1 MPAGTSVIHA
11 SVNGKPGVREVHV
24 DASTAERLQRDL
36 VEKLEAAATGK
47 KARPCGLFDHKD
59 GRACLLPKRF
69 FWDDAKGVM
78 LEADWT
84 QAGKAAVEG
93 RDYSYWSPCFRL
105 GKDGRVVGL
114 TGGVEVGSLV
124 NNPAFETIAR
134 IAAAKA
140 EVDEPGDDV
149 VEVNGGAVE
158 VDAAHCNQYQHV
170 PGCKNGGGSGGGK
183 EDASGGSV
191 EKLKKDIERLEQDFR
206 SKRGEYAQLL
216 NDSDYGYVWDDD
228 ERAHLKENLRKA
240 EEAAEQAAKKL
251 REARIALADEYRK
264 LGETAKA
271 DWLMLEDE
279 LDSGPWLDYG
289 DNVKSSKPED
299 TEPEDHIAKMG
310 LAELR
315 AELGKR
321 HATPVVERI
330 KARIAELEKRED
342 EGAEPEGEKELSPL
356 KRAHLA
362 ALEKWRKSKER
373 KAAKDADLQDVQER
387 VRLAAAC
394 GKCKPVIENVRER
407 VKAANPYG
415 CNQYG
420 HGFKAEH
427 KGYGA
432 GGQKTLEFDGTDK
445 EHQERKKAFEEA
457 VQKRKE
463 RDRKSAE
470 RRKAEIDKYGLESK
484 REKYERMA
492 RERDEKHAAAVKKAE
507 DELRDVQDEWTAVW
521 RRGENDEW
529 TDALTKKKAALE
541 KQEKALQ
548 KKLDDAKRKQADW
561 EGKKKRNW
569 EYDKKWGTS
578 TLFR

>member
-1 MPAGTSVIHA
+1 MIFHPRAGCFSPCAVRGRMQDMDSQYSFNGGGVPNVFQFMPRGTSVIHA
-11 SVNGKPGVREVHV
+11 SVNGKPGTREVVV
-24 DASTAERLQRDL
+24 DASAAERLQRDL
-36 VEKLEAAATGK
+36 EEKFAAAHAGQ

-59 GRACLLPKRF
+59 GEACLIPKRF
-69 FWDDAKGVM
+69 YWDDDKGVM

-93 RDYSYWSPCFRL
+93 RNYSYWSPCFRL
-105 GKDGRVVGL
+105 GRDGRVVGL

-140 EVDEPGDDV
+140 EVDEPADDV
-149 VEVNGGAVE
+149 VDVNGGAVE

-170 PGCKNGGGSGGGK
+170 PGCPHENEGGGNKSWQRQSKVRKAIQSGDDDAAEK
-183 EDASGGSV
+183 AVVEVIEDA
-191 EKLKKDIERLEQDFR
+191 KKDGDETGARFWKDMLDSMRREREEK
-206 SKRGEYAQLL
+206 KRMKEVL
-216 NDSDYGYVWDDD
+216 
-228 ERAHLKENLRKA
+228 ERAHRRN
-240 EEAAEQAAKKL
+240 
-251 REARIALADEYRK
+251 
-264 LGETAKA
+264 
-271 DWLMLEDE
+271 
-279 LDSGPWLDYG
+279 S

-299 TEPEDHIAKMG
+299 AEPED
-310 LAELR
+310 
-315 AELGKR
+315 
-321 HATPVVERI
+321 
-330 KARIAELEKRED
+330 
-342 EGAEPEGEKELSPL
+342 EKELSLL

-362 ALEKWRKSKER
+362 ALEKWRKRKER
-373 KAAKDADLQDVQER
+373 KAAKDADLQDVRER

-394 GKCKPVIENVRER
+394 GKCKPAIENVRER

-420 HGFKAEH
+420 HGFKREH
-427 KGYGA
+427 EGYGA

-445 EHQERKKAFEEA
+445 EYQERKKAFEEA

-470 RRKAEIDKYGLESK
+470 RREAEIKKYGLESK

-507 DELRDVQDEWTAVW
+507 DALRDNEDEQHAVW

-529 TDALTKKKAALE
+529 TDALTKKKDALE
-541 KQEKALQ
+541 KQEKALR
-548 KKLDDAKRKQADW
+548 KKLDDAKRKQQDW

>member
-1 MPAGTSVIHA
+1 M
-11 SVNGKPGVREVHV
+11 
-24 DASTAERLQRDL
+24 
-36 VEKLEAAATGK
+36 
-47 KARPCGLFDHKD
+47 
-59 GRACLLPKRF
+59 
-69 FWDDAKGVM
+69 
-78 LEADWT
+78 
-84 QAGKAAVEG
+84 
-93 RDYSYWSPCFRL
+93 
-105 GKDGRVVGL
+105 
-114 TGGVEVGSLV
+114 
-124 NNPAFETIAR
+124 
-134 IAAAKA
+134 
-140 EVDEPGDDV
+140 
-149 VEVNGGAVE
+149 
-158 VDAAHCNQYQHV
+158 
-170 PGCKNGGGSGGGK
+170 
-183 EDASGGSV
+183 
-191 EKLKKDIERLEQDFR
+191 
-206 SKRGEYAQLL
+206 
-216 NDSDYGYVWDDD
+216 
-228 ERAHLKENLRKA
+228 
-240 EEAAEQAAKKL
+240 
-251 REARIALADEYRK
+251 
-264 LGETAKA
+264 
-271 DWLMLEDE
+271 
-279 LDSGPWLDYG
+279 
-289 DNVKSSKPED
+289 
-299 TEPEDHIAKMG
+299 EPE
-310 LAELR
+310 
-315 AELGKR
+315 
-321 HATPVVERI
+321 
-330 KARIAELEKRED
+330 EK
-342 EGAEPEGEKELSPL
+342 KEVSPL

-373 KAAKDADLQDVQER
+373 KAAKDADLQDVRER

-445 EHQERKKAFEEA
+445 EYQERKKAFEEA

>member
-1 MPAGTSVIHA
+1 MDNQGSFNGGGVPAAFQFMPAGTSVIHA

-140 EVDEPGDDV
+140 EVDEPADDV
-149 VEVNGGAVE
+149 VDVNGSAQE
-158 VDAAHCNQYQHV
+158 V
-170 PGCKNGGGSGGGK
+170 
-183 EDASGGSV
+183 
-191 EKLKKDIERLEQDFR
+191 
-206 SKRGEYAQLL
+206 
-216 NDSDYGYVWDDD
+216 
-228 ERAHLKENLRKA
+228 
-240 EEAAEQAAKKL
+240 
-251 REARIALADEYRK
+251 
-264 LGETAKA
+264 
-271 DWLMLEDE
+271 
-279 LDSGPWLDYG
+279 
-289 DNVKSSKPED
+289 
-299 TEPEDHIAKMG
+299 EPEDEPEDEMARMG

-342 EGAEPEGEKELSPL
+342 EGMEPEEKKEISPL

-373 KAAKDADLQDVQER
+373 KAAKDADLQDVRER

-420 HGFKAEH
+420 HGFKREH
-427 KGYGA
+427 EGYGA

-445 EHQERKKAFEEA
+445 EYQERKKAFEEA

>member
-11 SVNGKPGVREVHV
+11 SVNGKPGTREVHV

-59 GRACLLPKRF
+59 GKACLLPKRF
-69 FWDDAKGVM
+69 YWDDAKGVM
-78 LEADWT
+78 LEAEWT

-105 GKDGRVVGL
+105 GRDGRVVGL

-140 EVDEPGDDV
+140 EVDEPADDV
-149 VEVNGGAVE
+149 VDVNGGARE
-158 VDAAHCNQYQHV
+158 TH
-170 PGCKNGGGSGGGK
+170 S
-183 EDASGGSV
+183 
-191 EKLKKDIERLEQDFR
+191 
-206 SKRGEYAQLL
+206 
-216 NDSDYGYVWDDD
+216 
-228 ERAHLKENLRKA
+228 
-240 EEAAEQAAKKL
+240 EEE
-251 REARIALADEYRK
+251 
-264 LGETAKA
+264 GN
-271 DWLMLEDE
+271 DE
-279 LDSGPWLDYG
+279 LDDVPVWSENPPRPTKGKPSDESD
-289 DNVKSSKPED
+289 DNKK
-299 TEPEDHIAKMG
+299 
-310 LAELR
+310 
-315 AELGKR
+315 
-321 HATPVVERI
+321 
-330 KARIAELEKRED
+330 
-342 EGAEPEGEKELSPL
+342 KELSPL

-362 ALEKWRKSKER
+362 ALEKWRKRKER
-373 KAAKDADLQDVQER
+373 KADKDADLQDVRER

-415 CNQYG
+415 CNQFG
-420 HGFKAEH
+420 HGFKREH
-427 KGYGA
+427 EGYGA
-432 GGQKTLEFDGTDK
+432 GGQKTLDFDGTDK
-445 EHQERKKAFEEA
+445 EYQERKRAFEEA

-470 RRKAEIDKYGLESK
+470 RREAEIKKYGHESK

-507 DELRDVQDEWTAVW
+507 DELRDIQDEWTAVW

-529 TDALTKKKAALE
+529 TDALTKKKDALE
-541 KQEKALQ
+541 KREKALR
-548 KKLDDAKRKQADW
+548 KKLDDAKRKQKDW

>member
-11 SVNGKPGVREVHV
+11 SVNGKPGTREVHV

-124 NNPAFETIAR
+124 NNPAFDTIAR
-134 IAAAKA
+134 IAASKA
-140 EVDEPGDDV
+140 EVDEPADDV
-149 VEVNGGAVE
+149 VDVNGSARE
-158 VDAAHCNQYQHV
+158 TH
-170 PGCKNGGGSGGGK
+170 S
-183 EDASGGSV
+183 
-191 EKLKKDIERLEQDFR
+191 
-206 SKRGEYAQLL
+206 
-216 NDSDYGYVWDDD
+216 
-228 ERAHLKENLRKA
+228 
-240 EEAAEQAAKKL
+240 EEE
-251 REARIALADEYRK
+251 
-264 LGETAKA
+264 GN
-271 DWLMLEDE
+271 DE
-279 LDSGPWLDYG
+279 LDDVPVWSENPPRPTRG
-289 DNVKSSKPED
+289 KPS
-299 TEPEDHIAKMG
+299 
-310 LAELR
+310 
-315 AELGKR
+315 
-321 HATPVVERI
+321 
-330 KARIAELEKRED
+330 D
-342 EGAEPEGEKELSPL
+342 ESDDDKKKELSPL

-362 ALEKWRKSKER
+362 ALEKLRKRKER
-373 KAAKDADLQDVQER
+373 KADKDADLQDVRER
-387 VRLAAAC
+387 VRLAAVC

-420 HGFKAEH
+420 HGFKREH
-427 KGYGA
+427 EGYGA

-445 EHQERKKAFEEA
+445 EYQERKKAFEDA

-470 RRKAEIDKYGLESK
+470 RREAEIKKYGHESK

-529 TDALTKKKAALE
+529 TAALTKKKAALE
-541 KQEKALQ
+541 KREADLQ
-548 KKLDDAKRKQADW
+548 KKLDDAKRKQQDW

>member
-1 MPAGTSVIHA
+1 M
-11 SVNGKPGVREVHV
+11 REVHV

-36 VEKLEAAATGK
+36 AEKLEAASTGK

-140 EVDEPGDDV
+140 EVDEPADDV
-149 VEVNGGAVE
+149 VDVNGSAQEVE
-158 VDAAHCNQYQHV
+158 PEDAAKGLMMEIEEFDAELNT
-170 PGCKNGGGSGGGK
+170 PGCTDERKRELLGFRS
-183 EDASGGSV
+183 AS
-191 EKLKKDIERLEQDFR
+191 LKKL
-206 SKRGEYAQLL
+206 
-216 NDSDYGYVWDDD
+216 
-228 ERAHLKENLRKA
+228 
-240 EEAAEQAAKKL
+240 AAIDPK
-251 REARIALADEYRK
+251 
-264 LGETAKA
+264 KA
-271 DWLMLEDE
+271 DQYR
-279 LDSGPWLDYG
+279 LD
-289 DNVKSSKPED
+289 DNVKSA
-299 TEPEDHIAKMG
+299 EPEDS
-310 LAELR
+310 
-315 AELGKR
+315 
-321 HATPVVERI
+321 
-330 KARIAELEKRED
+330 
-342 EGAEPEGEKELSPL
+342 EPEEKKELSPL

-362 ALEKWRKSKER
+362 ALEKWRKRKER
-373 KAAKDADLQDVQER
+373 KAAKDADLQDVRER

-394 GKCKPVIENVRER
+394 GNCKPAIENVRER

-420 HGFKAEH
+420 HGFKREH

-445 EHQERKKAFEEA
+445 EYQERKKAFEEA

-463 RDRKSAE
+463 RQRRSDE
-470 RRKAEIDKYGLESK
+470 RREAEIRKYGHESK

-507 DELRDVQDEWTAVW
+507 DELRDIEDEQRATWRKSDGGNDGWTPQ
-521 RRGENDEW
+521 
-529 TDALTKKKAALE
+529 LE
-541 KQEKALQ
+541 KKMGALA
-548 KKLDDAKRKQADW
+548 KKEEAAKKRLEDAKRKQADW
-561 EGKKKRNW
+561 EGKKKRHW
-569 EYDKKWGTS
+569 EYDKKWRTS

>member
-11 SVNGKPGVREVHV
+11 SVNGKPGTREVHV

-69 FWDDAKGVM
+69 YWDDAKGVM

-105 GKDGRVVGL
+105 GRDGRVVGL

-140 EVDEPGDDV
+140 EVDEPADDV
-149 VEVNGGAVE
+149 VDVNGGARE
-158 VDAAHCNQYQHV
+158 TH
-170 PGCKNGGGSGGGK
+170 
-183 EDASGGSV
+183 
-191 EKLKKDIERLEQDFR
+191 
-206 SKRGEYAQLL
+206 
-216 NDSDYGYVWDDD
+216 
-228 ERAHLKENLRKA
+228 A
-240 EEAAEQAAKKL
+240 EEE
-251 REARIALADEYRK
+251 
-264 LGETAKA
+264 GN
-271 DWLMLEDE
+271 DE
-279 LDSGPWLDYG
+279 LDDVPVWSENPPRPTRGKPSDESD
-289 DNVKSSKPED
+289 DNKK
-299 TEPEDHIAKMG
+299 
-310 LAELR
+310 
-315 AELGKR
+315 
-321 HATPVVERI
+321 
-330 KARIAELEKRED
+330 
-342 EGAEPEGEKELSPL
+342 KELSPL

-373 KAAKDADLQDVQER
+373 KAAKDADLQDVRER

-432 GGQKTLEFDGTDK
+432 GGQKTLDLGNTVDK
-445 EHQERKKAFEEA
+445 ERAKEAKEIERLKKDAVDKAKKAREA
-457 VQKRKE
+457 NRAWEYSDSDDDKENKRL
-463 RDRKSAE
+463 
-470 RRKAEIDKYGLESK
+470 RRKAGK
-484 REKYERMA
+484 
-492 RERDEKHAAAVKKAE
+492 AAAEARDAKETLMNKQGERQRKEYEAAPKRGNKDGGNKSWQRQSKVRKAIQSG
-507 DELRDVQDEWTAVW
+507 DD
-521 RRGENDEW
+521 
-529 TDALTKKKAALE
+529 DAA
-541 KQEKALQ
+541 EKAIAEVIE
-548 KKLDDAKRKQADW
+548 DAKKDGDETGARFWKEMLDSMRQ
-561 EGKKKRNW
+561 EREEKKRMKEVLERAHRRNS
-569 EYDKKWGTS
+569 DNVKSSKP
-578 TLFR
+578 